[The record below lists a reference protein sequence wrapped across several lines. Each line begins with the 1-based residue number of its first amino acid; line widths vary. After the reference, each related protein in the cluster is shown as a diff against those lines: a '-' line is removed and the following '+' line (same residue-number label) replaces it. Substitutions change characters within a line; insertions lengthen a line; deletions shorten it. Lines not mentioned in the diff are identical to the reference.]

1 MKKTLSE
8 IAAQLRECAEI
19 VENSEVLRVEFPEGM
34 TGDQIM
40 MLCMTIATR
49 IAQWGLQE
57 NLAIESLE
65 F

>member
-19 VENSEVLRVEFPEGM
+19 IENDEELRTTFAEGM
-34 TGDQIM
+34 TGDQII

-49 IAQWGLQE
+49 IAQ
-57 NLAIESLE
+57 
-65 F
+65 

>member
-19 VENSEVLRVEFPEGM
+19 IENKEELRAVFPEGM
-34 TGDQIM
+34 TGDQII

-49 IAQWGLQE
+49 IAE
-57 NLAIESLE
+57 NS
-65 F
+65 

>member
-1 MKKTLSE
+1 MKKTKTLSE

-19 VENSEVLRVEFPEGM
+19 VENTEELRANFPEGM

-49 IAQWGLQE
+49 IAQ
-57 NLAIESLE
+57 
-65 F
+65 

>member
-19 VENSEVLRVEFPEGM
+19 IENDEELRANFPEGM
-34 TGDQIM
+34 TGDQII

-49 IAQWGLQE
+49 IAE
-57 NLAIESLE
+57 
-65 F
+65 

>member
-19 VENSEVLRVEFPEGM
+19 IENDEELRTTFAEGL
-34 TGDQIM
+34 TDDQIVL
-40 MLCMTIATR
+40 LCATITMR
-49 IAQWGLQE
+49 IRGLKPT
-57 NLAIESLE
+57 IEG

>member
-19 VENSEVLRVEFPEGM
+19 VENSAVLRVESPEGM
-34 TGDQIM
+34 TEDQII

-49 IAQWGLQE
+49 IAQ
-57 NLAIESLE
+57 
-65 F
+65 

>member
-8 IAAQLRECAEI
+8 ISAQLRECAEI
-19 VENSEVLRVEFPEGM
+19 VENSEVLRAEFPEGM

-49 IAQWGLQE
+49 IAE
-57 NLAIESLE
+57 NL
-65 F
+65 

>member
-19 VENSEVLRVEFPEGM
+19 VENSEILRTEFPEGM
-34 TGDQIM
+34 TEDQII

-49 IAQWGLQE
+49 IAE
-57 NLAIESLE
+57 
-65 F
+65 

>member
-1 MKKTLSE
+1 MEKTKTLSE

-34 TGDQIM
+34 TGDQII

-49 IAQWGLQE
+49 IAE
-57 NLAIESLE
+57 
-65 F
+65 

>member
-19 VENSEVLRVEFPEGM
+19 IENDEELRTTFPEGM
-34 TGDQIM
+34 TGDQIR

-49 IAQWGLQE
+49 IAQ
-57 NLAIESLE
+57 
-65 F
+65 